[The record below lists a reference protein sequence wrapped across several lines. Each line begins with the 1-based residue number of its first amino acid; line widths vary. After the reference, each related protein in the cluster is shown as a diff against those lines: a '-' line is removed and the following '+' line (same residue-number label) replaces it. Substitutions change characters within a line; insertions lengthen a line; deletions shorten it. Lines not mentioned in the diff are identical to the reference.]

1 MIEERYFLEMTGRF
15 MYIEE
20 PEFGYDFVGY
30 GPPKILV
37 DGHASI
43 EYGLKTP
50 VKIQPQLN
58 TIMNP
63 LHKVFKENF
72 DELDAAITLKI
83 RKHTSQI
90 FLPQCSI
97 GIERN
102 TNGVIT
108 SFIKYRIFQVQV
120 LTLLNATRRENFYL
134 LGFQRFNKYAP
145 LTNELIDYGTN
156 SPIAEAN

>member
-1 MIEERYFLEMTGRF
+1 MNGRF

-30 GPPKILV
+30 ALKANF

-63 LHKVFKENF
+63 FHKIFKENF
-72 DELDAAITLKI
+72 DELDAAITMKI
-83 RKHTSQI
+83 RKHTSHI

-97 GIERN
+97 GIETN

-108 SFIKYRIFQVQV
+108 SFSKYKLFQVQV
-120 LTLLNATRRENFYL
+120 HTLLNATQRQNFYL
-134 LGFQRFNKYAP
+134 LGFRRFNKYSP
-145 LTNELIDYGTN
+145 QTNEIVDYGSS
-156 SPIAEAN
+156 SPINEAN